1 MATPFSLEEQFSGV
15 RNIAQEKSR
24 QRMFDN
30 QAVQATNEL
39 KEKIEKMQAK
49 AKKQGGLFAKF
60 GKNAGLIKTL
70 TSIAL
75 SAIPGVGPAAAL
87 AMNAADL
94 RKTQNLKKE
103 QIKDVKK
110 MRTAP
115 SAKYKGTFLEDYLTG
130 GLMSSQSQLG
140 KSLKSQKQMG
150 AIIGGLSLIPGLVEV
165 SQGIPG
171 AEIAAKEAGKK
182 AGDAAIDNLQNQTMN
197 YIPEGLESSKP
208 LNNLFANI
216 EQNIMDAPSRRFQ
229 AAGESIVG
237 KSGLE
242 SISSSAPGMQSSAFS
257 NKIADLASKV
267 GGMSVPYTNDMITI
281 NNLTGPVGAG
291 ATTMAEQLARQYFSQ
306 TEEGS
311 MSRAKAPK
319 FY

>member
-30 QAVQATNEL
+30 QAVEATNEL

-60 GKNAGLIKTL
+60 GKNAGLMKTL

-165 SQGIPG
+165 AQGLPGTESAIRGVADKAGQRLAQKGG
-171 AEIAAKEAGKK
+171 AEKLTPSIIGKGGNDPFGILRTESVMPEA
-182 AGDAAIDNLQNQTMN
+182 
-197 YIPEGLESSKP
+197 P
-208 LNNLFANI
+208 LNKLFYK
-216 EQNIMDAPSRRFQ
+216 MDPNYKHLYPSNNVIGQTFE
-229 AAGESIVG
+229 ASN
-237 KSGLE
+237 
-242 SISSSAPGMQSSAFS
+242 FS

-267 GGMSVPYTNDMITI
+267 GGMSVPYTDDKITI